1 MSAKASSVPPQ
12 SVDKA
17 GPVTY
22 EAGMKSRAKTLQAF
36 VLFLCFSTGAL
47 AAEEP
52 WETVVIQ
59 GIRAMNRGDGQTFV
73 QVAHPEFKM
82 TMRNILLQ
90 KMQGAMGSP
99 QNQEVL
105 DAFGLASETELEK
118 LAPDEMVTRM
128 IRWMHFNSPVRLRA
142 AMKEAQFK
150 VVSSAPEGHLQQVKV
165 EMECV
170 LDGVSRKAPMVL
182 LARQD
187 GTAWKYYGDVASLR
201 GPAK

>member
-1 MSAKASSVPPQ
+1 MYAKASSVPPQ

-17 GPVTY
+17 EPVTY
-22 EAGMKSRAKTLQAF
+22 EAGMKSSAKILRPF
-36 VLFLCFSTGAL
+36 VLLLCFFTSAL
-47 AAEEP
+47 FAEEP

-105 DAFGLASETELEK
+105 DTFGLASETELEK
-118 LAPDEMVTRM
+118 LALDEMVTRM

-170 LDGVSRKAPMVL
+170 LDGVSRKAPMAL